1 MISLAHYGFY
11 CRVQL
16 CKLDTQAGE
25 HLGGEAVTR
34 AGQAE
39 QYMLGAHVVVI
50 EALRLLLGELQRL
63 PGPFRECVEGA
74 SGRLGR
80 MFLRGGYAPP
90 DASQQA
96 VHGYSLP

>member
-1 MISLAHYGFY
+1 MISLAHYRFY
-11 CRVQL
+11 RRAQL
-16 CKLDTQAGE
+16 GKLDIQAGE
-25 HLGGEAVTR
+25 HLGGEAVTL

-50 EALRLLLGELQRL
+50 EALRLLLSELQRL

-80 MFLRGGYAPP
+80 KFLGGGYALP
-90 DASQQA
+90 DASQQG
-96 VHGYSLP
+96 VHE